1 LDNKELLLTTNKV
14 AVASNLNIIEKYLK
28 KLDNIDYSE
37 IISSRLSQSKSYLK
51 ILSISYFVKD
61 TNFPISPNIVES
73 IIKLTHMFNNIVL
86 AFYLCIIKASPKSD
100 MVVIWVNI

>member
-1 LDNKELLLTTNKV
+1 M
-14 AVASNLNIIEKYLK
+14 NIIEKYLK

-37 IISSRLSQSKSYLK
+37 IISSRLPQSKSYLK

-61 TNFPISPNIVES
+61 TNLPISPDIVKS

-86 AFYLCIIKASPKSD
+86 IFHLYIIKASPKSD
-100 MVVIWVNI
+100 IVVIWVNI